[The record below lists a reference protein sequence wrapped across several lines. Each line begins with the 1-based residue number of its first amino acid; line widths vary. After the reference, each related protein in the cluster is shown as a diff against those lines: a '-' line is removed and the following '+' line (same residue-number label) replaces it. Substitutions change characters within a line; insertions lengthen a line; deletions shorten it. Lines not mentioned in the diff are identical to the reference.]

1 MKYANYAKYL
11 RFPVKIEYFLA
22 ALLLIALFYCPAAQ
36 AANSQLEGAFAD
48 VVNGARPQGMGG
60 AFIGVSDDA
69 NAPLWNPA
77 GVGFL
82 KKKQF
87 TSMYA
92 DLYTLKLLNYGMLSV
107 IFPEGG
113 FVNGAVSV
121 TMLSANL
128 DPENWTESK
137 FQYSVSKKLIQN
149 LSAGINFKYLYVN
162 TGLEDYIMSGWGF
175 DAGLLMKEI
184 PIPNINQDF
193 TLGLFVE
200 NIYTQAQWNT
210 PSAKKEIYPLEIK
223 SGLSF
228 VPKEIPE
235 VMLAID
241 MYMTNRVKIKK
252 LGLGLEYWTIR
263 NTKLIPRTIR
273 RLGFKN
279 LALRAGFSSD
289 IIRVTYQNSQRVIG
303 ATSNLTLGASLL
315 VSVWQVDYAFV
326 SGLKE
331 LGDTH
336 RFSLTMD
343 F

>member
-1 MKYANYAKYL
+1 MKYMKYM
-11 RFPVKIEYFLA
+11 RVINYFLA
-22 ALLLIALFYCPAAQ
+22 AVLITLLLSPAAQ

-82 KKKQF
+82 KKKQM

-113 FVNGAVSV
+113 YVNGAVSV

-184 PIPNINQDF
+184 PIPNINQNF
-193 TLGLFVE
+193 SLGLLVE
-200 NIYTQAQWNT
+200 NVYAQGQWNT
-210 PSAKKEIYPLEIK
+210 PSLKKEIYPFEIK

-228 VPKEIPE
+228 IPKEIPE

-241 MYMTNRVKIKK
+241 MYLTNRIKIKR

-263 NTKLIPRTIR
+263 NSKLIPRTIR

-289 IIRVTYQNSQRVIG
+289 IIRVTYKNTQRVLG

-315 VSVWQVDYAFV
+315 VSVWQFDYAFV